1 MSRVQRIVLA
11 GVLAAIALPS
21 AAHAAQPRFTPVAS
35 FADAV
40 RDVRVADINQ
50 DGIGDLV
57 VGSVCRATVL
67 LGSGDGTYSELQR
80 LSNPG
85 ICEDAA
91 RGRLA
96 VGDVDG
102 DKRPDVILGRNDNN
116 HVWVFTRTPS
126 GAFVDTPRAISMVAG
141 GASANT
147 TPGRIATGDLNGDG
161 RDDLIVLITS
171 FDDAGLH
178 VLLANPTGFD
188 PLVRYGLNGTSYQS
202 LAVGRVDANGTP
214 DVIVGGRDC
223 PTCADGV
230 KVFTGNGDGTLAPGP
245 ISPSRGA
252 VLSVF
257 PAPLRTSARD
267 DAVVVTSRT
276 PQSLLAGDG
285 GAFTAG
291 ATTTGLEFPPPG
303 GWETGT
309 AGDVDGD
316 GRTDAVIVGGSSSSY
331 VDVLFGNGAGGFAA
345 ERPYDLR
352 DQAPSG
358 PLSDVGLTDTDRDG
372 DLDILAVA
380 PDKRSVYLLRNEP
393 AVLSFDN
400 PTGFKNTAV
409 GATSEPR
416 ELGYPNY
423 GLRPLTMPKPVV
435 VGPFAIVADT
445 CSGQT
450 IALTAHCR
458 LTVAFKPTAAG
469 TAAGSVTLPGLSA
482 TPLFGTGVADKTKP
496 KVTTTVRKQK
506 LKTVLSRGLKVTAK
520 CDEACT
526 IKASL
531 RLKSK
536 QVAKGT
542 STGKPLTLKLSK
554 AAKKTLKQA
563 KRAKLT
569 LRLTATDAAG
579 NARTTTKTITLRR

>member
-1 MSRVQRIVLA
+1 MLA
-11 GVLAAIALPS
+11 VIALPS
-21 AAHAAQPRFTPVAS
+21 AAHAAKPRFTPVAS
-35 FADAV
+35 FGDAV
-40 RDVRVADINQ
+40 RELRVADVNQ

-67 LGSGDGTYSELQR
+67 LGGGDGTYSEFQR

-116 HVWVFTRTPS
+116 HVWVFTRTSS

-188 PLVRYGLNGTSYQS
+188 PLVRYGLSGTSYQS

-223 PTCADGV
+223 ATCADGV
-230 KVFTGNGDGTLAPGP
+230 KVFTGNGDGTLTPGP
-245 ISPSRGA
+245 ASPSRGP
-252 VLSVF
+252 VLNVLT
-257 PAPLRTSARD
+257 AQLRTPGRD
-267 DAVVVTSRT
+267 DAIVVTGRT

-285 GAFTAG
+285 GAFSAG
-291 ATTTGLEFPPPG
+291 AITTGLEFPPPG
-303 GWETGT
+303 GWATGT

-316 GRTDAVIVGGSSSSY
+316 GRTDAVVVGGSSGPS

-345 ERPYDLR
+345 ERPYDLG
-352 DQAPSG
+352 DQSPSG
-358 PLSDVGLTDTDRDG
+358 PLSDVGVTDADRDG

-393 AVLSFDN
+393 AVLTFDN
-400 PTGFKNTAV
+400 PTGFKSTVV
-409 GATSEPR
+409 GATSESR

-423 GLRPLTMPKPVV
+423 GLRPLAMPKPVV
-435 VGPFAIVADT
+435 DGPFAITADT

-450 IALTAHCR
+450 LALTAHCQ
-458 LTVAFKPTAAG
+458 LTVVFRPTAAG
-469 TAAGSVTLPGLSA
+469 AASGSVTLPGLSR

-496 KVTTTVRKQK
+496 KATATVRKQK
-506 LKTVLSRGLKVTAK
+506 LKTVLSRGLKVTAT

-536 QVAKGT
+536 EV
-542 STGKPLTLKLSK
+542 GKRTVRLTTASKALTLKLSK

-563 KRAKLT
+563 KSAKFT

-579 NARTTTKTITLRR
+579 NTRTTTKTITLRR